1 MILLQSTGSA
11 LNQAVQLTLPNTEGL
26 KPGSVL
32 NLYLMNMATGGH
44 DLVGQLTVSADGQT
58 MTSTGTV
65 TLGGSQ
71 GKGASVGSGHGIT
84 ADSDPPTQYCL
95 ISGPAGAAG
104 NPDTFCAG
112 CQLLAKALAS
122 APNDDDDTSGGAT
135 TGFSSGGTS
144 GPSSGGS
151 PGGGFGMLAGSGG
164 SGGIFLSTGVMDSDA
179 GLVTGE
185 YFLNNQ
191 LVSYQ
196 SQGQDIGINLQYSSA
211 QADPNPVVQYQFTT
225 PLAGDSSSITSINA
239 QVSIAGV
246 VQGDATTYNT
256 PDGLT
261 DGETY
266 YIPLQ
271 VNATELA
278 TGVYTYTMT
287 VTENFGSGE
296 DETSIT
302 SRMSGSVNVVNES
315 SDPLGAAGAWAACN
329 SSHSSPPTDQF

>member
-1 MILLQSTGSA
+1 MQ
-11 LNQAVQLTLPNTEGL
+11 
-26 KPGSVL
+26 
-32 NLYLMNMATGGH
+32 
-44 DLVGQLTVSADGQT
+44 
-58 MTSTGTV
+58 
-65 TLGGSQ
+65 
-71 GKGASVGSGHGIT
+71 
-84 ADSDPPTQYCL
+84 
-95 ISGPAGAAG
+95 
-104 NPDTFCAG
+104 
-112 CQLLAKALAS
+112 
-122 APNDDDDTSGGAT
+122 
-135 TGFSSGGTS
+135 
-144 GPSSGGS
+144 
-151 PGGGFGMLAGSGG
+151 AGSGG

-271 VNATELA
+271 VNATELP

-302 SRMSGSVNVVNES
+302 STDVGSVNVVNES
-315 SDPLGAAGAWAACN
+315 SDPLGAGWSVGGLQQLSQLTTDGPVLITAGQQGTEAFQPAYTEGQTYVQDLALATSTSAVQVMANNGAGDFSASATGTNTVVGTAAGDFNDDGEPDLAVVTSSTLKIELNNGSGGFTAGDSYTISSGYEAKGIVAGNLTGHDN
-329 SSHSSPPTDQF
+329 SELDLALLLASTSTAHTPWPSTRATAPAASPHP